1 MIDCTKKATDVVV
14 DFDCNERMIENHN
27 CCYNCCHHRYY
38 CLPEKMIEEAAAA
51 DNFDADAVAA
61 DDLVAIV
68 VLALAGF
75 PKSSFC
81 DCHCYCCYCYYCRPS
96 LQTRA
101 K

>member
-1 MIDCTKKATDVVV
+1 MIDCTTAVV
-14 DFDCNERMIENHN
+14 DFDYNERMIENHN
-27 CCYNCCHHRYY
+27 CCYNY
-38 CLPEKMIEEAAAA
+38 CLPEKMIEEAAAV

-61 DDLVAIV
+61 VDLVAIV

-96 LQTRA
+96 LQMRA